1 MQTPI
6 CGTKREKRVTKM
18 QTSSSADSNFPSLEG
33 AIRNPANP
41 NHLMV
46 IRPVKRT
53 VRVYVGGTLIA
64 ETQKALRVMEMGKS
78 LYDPAIY
85 VPASD
90 IIATLE
96 PVEKSSHCPL
106 KGDASYA
113 ALNGDEI
120 AWTYDRPFDISKQ
133 LDAHFAFWPD
143 KVKITEGD

>member
-1 MQTPI
+1 
-6 CGTKREKRVTKM
+6 M
-18 QTSSSADSNFPSLEG
+18 QTSGSADSNFPSLEG

-46 IRPVKRT
+46 IQPIKRT
-53 VRVYVGGTLIA
+53 VQVYVGGTLIA

-85 VPASD
+85 VPPAD

-96 PVEKSSHCPL
+96 PLDKTTHCPL

-113 ALNGDEI
+113 ALNGEEI
-120 AWTYDRPFDISKQ
+120 AWTYDHPLDISRQ
-133 LDAHFAFWPD
+133 LAGHFAFWPD
-143 KVKITEGD
+143 KVRISEGD